1 MNYKSIIESLLYIWG
16 EPLSYKEIA
25 KIIEKTP
32 GETKKILNEM
42 MLDFDSSDRGLE
54 LKQYGDN
61 FQYVTKETNLDYVKK
76 LVNKNENKN
85 ITNSSM
91 EVLSIIAYKQPITR
105 IEIEEIRGVR
115 SQGPIDTLLSRD
127 LIMEVGR
134 LEQIGR
140 PILYGTTDEF
150 LRVFDLVDIKHLPQ
164 KSEVEQL
171 FLEVDKVEDQ

>member
-25 KIIEKTP
+25 KILEKTP

-42 MLDFDSSDRGLE
+42 MLDSKSLDRGLE

-61 FQYVTKETNLDYVKK
+61 FQYVTKEANLEFVKK
-76 LVNKNENKN
+76 LVNKNENRN

-115 SQGPIDTLLSRD
+115 SQGPIDTLLTRD

-150 LRVFDLVDIKHLPQ
+150 LRVFDLVDLKELPQ
-164 KSEVEQL
+164 KREVEQL
-171 FLEVDKVEDQ
+171 FLEVDKVENQ

>member
-1 MNYKSIIESLLYIWG
+1 
-16 EPLSYKEIA
+16 
-25 KIIEKTP
+25 
-32 GETKKILNEM
+32 
-42 MLDFDSSDRGLE
+42 
-54 LKQYGDN
+54 
-61 FQYVTKETNLDYVKK
+61 
-76 LVNKNENKN
+76 
-85 ITNSSM
+85 M

-150 LRVFDLVDIKHLPQ
+150 LRVFDLANLKQLPQ

>member
-32 GETKKILNEM
+32 GETKKILKEM
-42 MLDFDSSDRGLE
+42 VSDCNSSDRGVE
-54 LKQYGDN
+54 LKQYDDN
-61 FQYVTKETNLDYVKK
+61 FQYVTKECNLEFVKK
-76 LVNKNENKN
+76 LVNKNDNKN

-105 IEIEEIRGVR
+105 VEIEEIRGVR

-150 LRVFDLVDIKHLPQ
+150 LRVFDLVDLKHLPQ
-164 KSEVEQL
+164 KNEVEQL
-171 FLEVDKVEDQ
+171 FLEVDKSED

>member
-42 MLDFDSSDRGLE
+42 MLDSKSLDRGLE

-61 FQYVTKETNLDYVKK
+61 FQYVTKEANLEFVKK
-76 LVNKNENKN
+76 LVNKNENRN

-150 LRVFDLVDIKHLPQ
+150 LRVFDLVDLKHLPQ
-164 KSEVEQL
+164 KNEVEQL
-171 FLEVDKVEDQ
+171 FLEVDKVENQ

>member
-1 MNYKSIIESLLYIWG
+1 MNFKSIIESLLYIWG

-32 GETKKILNEM
+32 RETKKILNEM
-42 MLDFDSSDRGLE
+42 MLDSKSLDRGLE

-61 FQYVTKETNLDYVKK
+61 FQYVTKEANLEFVKK
-76 LVNKNENKN
+76 LVNKNENRN

-115 SQGPIDTLLSRD
+115 SQGPIDTLLTRD

-150 LRVFDLVDIKHLPQ
+150 LRVFDLVDLKELPQ
-164 KSEVEQL
+164 KREVEQL
-171 FLEVDKVEDQ
+171 FLEVDKVENQ

>member
-42 MLDFDSSDRGLE
+42 ILDSESLDRGLE

-76 LVNKNENKN
+76 LVNKNENRN

-127 LIMEVGR
+127 LIKEVGR

-150 LRVFDLVDIKHLPQ
+150 LRVFDLVDLKYLPQ

>member
-42 MLDFDSSDRGLE
+42 MFDCDSSDRGLE

-150 LRVFDLVDIKHLPQ
+150 LRVFDLANLKQLPQ

>member
-42 MLDFDSSDRGLE
+42 MLDSKSLDRGLE

-61 FQYVTKETNLDYVKK
+61 FQYVTKETNLEFVKK
-76 LVNKNENKN
+76 LVNKNENRN

-150 LRVFDLVDIKHLPQ
+150 LRVFDLVDLKHLPQ

-171 FLEVDKVEDQ
+171 FLEVDKVENQ

>member
-42 MLDFDSSDRGLE
+42 ILDSKSLDRGLE

-61 FQYVTKETNLDYVKK
+61 FQYVTKEANLEFVKK
-76 LVNKNENKN
+76 LVNKNENRN

-150 LRVFDLVDIKHLPQ
+150 LRVFDLVDLKQLPQ

-171 FLEVDKVEDQ
+171 FLEVDKVENQ

>member
-32 GETKKILNEM
+32 GETKKILKEM
-42 MLDFDSSDRGLE
+42 VSDYNSSDRGVE

-61 FQYVTKETNLDYVKK
+61 FQYVTKECNLEFVKK
-76 LVNKNENKN
+76 LVNKNDNKN

-105 IEIEEIRGVR
+105 VEIEEIRGVR

-150 LRVFDLVDIKHLPQ
+150 LRVFDLVDLKHLPQ
-164 KSEVEQL
+164 KNEVEQL
-171 FLEVDKVEDQ
+171 FLEVDKSED